1 MKRRDFLKYTAVATR
16 PKFDSGLCRFRRL
29 KEQLMKRRFVLAVS
43 ILLLS
48 LKFAAMQAIAGDG
61 KSTNCSQKTLATLG
75 TRRAVNPSADPYQT
89 AYNYL
94 VTFYPRWF
102 TWEQGSGGPCNRL
115 LGPNRISPLYQAVVA
130 INDDTLYASAF
141 IGAADEPVIVTI
153 PDTKDIYSVLH
164 LDQYGALVPNG
175 MSGTTTAGVYGIVGP
190 NWTGTLP
197 KEIVRVDVPYNFT
210 ELLFRADKYSPKGV
224 DMTRE
229 AEKFRRN
236 LLAQGLSAYLKKPR
250 KGATDIKPERDF
262 AFPFKTFAD
271 GLIATDAIEF
281 LRQLQDAVASP
292 TTQPLSQDEQTLSD
306 TFDALFSNPA
316 MHPELAAGAQAG
328 HQALIDNYLSNQIAG
343 STWITFSDIA
353 SWNLSTFQGYLNR
366 ASITEYIQYG
376 NNHDAA
382 AYFHTFLDANGEA
395 LDGSLHSYVL
405 TFAKGQQPEAK
416 RFWSL
421 TAYTPEA
428 IELIPNKADKY
439 VVASYTPG
447 LVTAKDGSLTILMST
462 TLPKDFPEANWLPVP
477 SGPFNIML
485 RDYGP
490 EGSVLDGT
498 YIPPPVVPQ

>member
-1 MKRRDFLKYTAVATR
+1 MK
-16 PKFDSGLCRFRRL
+16 GRL
-29 KEQLMKRRFVLAVS
+29 VLAVS

-48 LKFAAMQAIAGDG
+48 LKFAVGQVIVGGTVEG
-61 KSTNCSQKTLATLG
+61 KGTNCSQKTQATQG
-75 TRRAVNPSADPYQT
+75 TEQPLNQHLQSADPYQT
-89 AYNYL
+89 AYQYL

-115 LGPNRISPLYQAVVA
+115 IGPNRISPLYQSVVA

-153 PDTKDIYSVLH
+153 PDSKDIFSVLH

-175 MSGTTTAGVYGIVGP
+175 MSGRTAGVYGIVGP
-190 NWTGTLP
+190 NWVGTLP
-197 KEIVRVDVPYNFT
+197 PGITRVDVPYNFT
-210 ELLFRADKYSPKGV
+210 ELLFRADKYSPKSIN
-224 DMTRE
+224 MTKE

-236 LLAQGLSAYLKKPR
+236 VLAQGLSGYLKNPK
-250 KGATDIKPERDF
+250 KGAADIEPERNF
-262 AFPFKTFAD
+262 SFPFKTFAD
-271 GLIATDAIEF
+271 ALIAAHPIEF

-316 MHPELAAGAQAG
+316 LYPQLAAGAQAG
-328 HQALIDNYLSNQIAG
+328 HQALIDNYLSNQILG

-353 SWNLSTFQGYLNR
+353 NWNLSTFQGYLNR
-366 ASITEYIQYG
+366 ASISEYIQYG

-382 AYFHTFLDANGEA
+382 VYFHTFLDANGEA
-395 LDGSLHSYVL
+395 LNGSLHSYIL
-405 TFAKGQQPEAK
+405 TFAKGQQPEAE

-428 IELIPNKADKY
+428 IELVPNKADTY
-439 VVASYTPG
+439 VVARYTPG
-447 LVTAKDGSLTILMST
+447 LVTAKDGSVSILMST
-462 TLPKDFPEANWLPVP
+462 TRPKDFPEANWLPVP
-477 SGPFNIML
+477 SRPFNIML

-490 EGSVLDGT
+490 EGSVLNGT
-498 YIPPPVVPQ
+498 YVPPPLVPQ

>member
-1 MKRRDFLKYTAVATR
+1 MK
-16 PKFDSGLCRFRRL
+16 GRL
-29 KEQLMKRRFVLAVS
+29 VLAVS

-48 LKFAAMQAIAGDG
+48 LKFAVGQVIVGGTVEG
-61 KSTNCSQKTLATLG
+61 KGTNCSQKTQATQG
-75 TRRAVNPSADPYQT
+75 TEQPLNQHLQSADPYQT
-89 AYNYL
+89 AYQYL

-115 LGPNRISPLYQAVVA
+115 IGPNRISPLYQSVVA

-153 PDTKDIYSVLH
+153 PDSKDIFSVLH

-175 MSGTTTAGVYGIVGP
+175 MSGRTAGVYGIVGP
-190 NWTGTLP
+190 NWVGTLP
-197 KEIVRVDVPYNFT
+197 PGITRVDVPYNFT
-210 ELLFRADKYSPKGV
+210 ELLFRADKYSPKSIN
-224 DMTRE
+224 MTKE

-236 LLAQGLSAYLKKPR
+236 VLAQGLSGYLKNPK
-250 KGATDIKPERDF
+250 KGAADIEPERNF
-262 AFPFKTFAD
+262 SFPFKTFAD
-271 GLIATDAIEF
+271 ALIAAHPIEF

-316 MHPELAAGAQAG
+316 LYPQLAAGAQAG
-328 HQALIDNYLSNQIAG
+328 HQALIDNYLSNQILG

-353 SWNLSTFQGYLNR
+353 NWNLSTFQGYLNR
-366 ASITEYIQYG
+366 ASISEYIQYG

-382 AYFHTFLDANGEA
+382 VYFHTFLDANGEA
-395 LDGSLHSYVL
+395 LNGSLHSYIL
-405 TFAKGQQPEAK
+405 TFAKGQQPEAE

-428 IELIPNKADKY
+428 IELVPNKADTY
-439 VVASYTPG
+439 VVARYTPG
-447 LVTAKDGSLTILMST
+447 LVTAKDGSVSILMST
-462 TLPKDFPEANWLPVP
+462 TRPKDFPEANWLPVP

-490 EGSVLDGT
+490 EGSVLNGT
-498 YIPPPVVPQ
+498 YVPPPLVPQ

>member
-1 MKRRDFLKYTAVATR
+1 MK
-16 PKFDSGLCRFRRL
+16 GRL
-29 KEQLMKRRFVLAVS
+29 VLAVS

-48 LKFAAMQAIAGDG
+48 LKFAVGQVIVGGTVEG
-61 KSTNCSQKTLATLG
+61 KGTNCSQKTQATQG
-75 TRRAVNPSADPYQT
+75 TERPLNQHLQSADPYQT
-89 AYNYL
+89 AYQYL

-115 LGPNRISPLYQAVVA
+115 IGPNRISPLYQSVVA

-153 PDTKDIYSVLH
+153 PDSKDIFSVLH

-175 MSGTTTAGVYGIVGP
+175 MSGRTAGVYGIVGP
-190 NWTGTLP
+190 NWVGTLP
-197 KEIVRVDVPYNFT
+197 PGITRVDVPYNFT
-210 ELLFRADKYSPKGV
+210 ELLFRADKYSPKSIN
-224 DMTRE
+224 MTKE

-236 LLAQGLSAYLKKPR
+236 VLAQGLSGYLKNPK
-250 KGATDIKPERDF
+250 KGAADIEPERNF
-262 AFPFKTFAD
+262 SFPFKTFAD
-271 GLIATDAIEF
+271 ALIAAHPIEF

-316 MHPELAAGAQAG
+316 LYPQLAAGAQAG
-328 HQALIDNYLSNQIAG
+328 HQALIDNYLSNQILG

-353 SWNLSTFQGYLNR
+353 NWNLSTFQGYLNR
-366 ASITEYIQYG
+366 ASISEYIQYG

-382 AYFHTFLDANGEA
+382 VYFHTFLDANGEA
-395 LDGSLHSYVL
+395 LNGSLHSYIL
-405 TFAKGQQPEAK
+405 TFAKGQQPEAE

-428 IELIPNKADKY
+428 IELVPNKADTY
-439 VVASYTPG
+439 VVARYTPG
-447 LVTAKDGSLTILMST
+447 LVTAKDGSVSILMST
-462 TLPKDFPEANWLPVP
+462 TRPKDFPEANWLPVP

-490 EGSVLDGT
+490 EGSVLNGT
-498 YIPPPVVPQ
+498 YVPPPLVPQ

>member
-1 MKRRDFLKYTAVATR
+1 
-16 PKFDSGLCRFRRL
+16 
-29 KEQLMKRRFVLAVS
+29 MKRRFVWAGS
-43 ILLLS
+43 ISLLS
-48 LKFAAMQAIAGDG
+48 LALAAAQAIAGG
-61 KSTNCSQKTLATLG
+61 GQSANCSQKTLATQG
-75 TRRAVNPSADPYQT
+75 TGRPVNHSVDPYQT

-115 LGPNRISPLYQAVVA
+115 IGPNRISPLYQAVAA

-153 PDTKDIYSVLH
+153 PDTKDVYSVLH
-164 LDQYGALVPNG
+164 LDQYGAVVPNG
-175 MSGTTTAGVYGIVGP
+175 MSGITTAGVYGIVGP
-190 NWTGTLP
+190 NWTGALP

-210 ELLFRADKYSPKGV
+210 ELIFRADKYSPQGA

-236 LLAQGLSAYLKKPR
+236 LLAQGLSSYLKNPKN
-250 KGATDIKPERDF
+250 GATDIEPEKDF
-262 AFPFKTFAD
+262 AVPIKTSAD
-271 GLIATDAIEF
+271 GLIAIDAIEF
-281 LRQLQDAVASP
+281 LQQLQEAVAPP
-292 TTQPLSQDEQTLSD
+292 TTQPLAQDEQTLSD
-306 TFDALFSNPA
+306 AFDVLFSNPA
-316 MHPELAAGAQAG
+316 VYPELAAGAQAG
-328 HQALIDNYLSNQIAG
+328 HQVLIDNYLSNQIAG

-353 SWNLSTFQGYLNR
+353 NWNLATFQGYLNR

-376 NNHDAA
+376 NNHDTA

-395 LDGSLHSYVL
+395 LDGSLHNYVL
-405 TFAKGQQPEAK
+405 TFAKGQQPEAE

-428 IELIPNKADKY
+428 IELVPNEADKY

-447 LVTAKDGSLTILMST
+447 LVTANDGSLTILMST
-462 TLPKDFPEANWLPVP
+462 TLPKGFPKANWLPVP

-490 EGSVLDGT
+490 EGTVLDGT
-498 YIPPPVVPQ
+498 YLPPPVVPQ

>member
-1 MKRRDFLKYTAVATR
+1 
-16 PKFDSGLCRFRRL
+16 
-29 KEQLMKRRFVLAVS
+29 MKRRFVLAAS

-48 LKFAAMQAIAGDG
+48 LKFAAVQAIADDSQ
-61 KSTNCSQKTLATLG
+61 STNCSQKSLATQELG
-75 TRRAVNPSADPYQT
+75 RPVNQSAEPYQI

-115 LGPNRISPLYQAVVA
+115 IGPNRISPLYHGVVA
-130 INDDTLYASAF
+130 INDDTLYASTF

-153 PDTKDIYSVLH
+153 PDTKDIYSVLQ
-164 LDQYGALVPNG
+164 LDQYGAVVPNG
-175 MSGTTTAGVYGIVGP
+175 MSGITTAGVYGIVGP
-190 NWTGTLP
+190 NWIGTLP

-210 ELLFRADKYSPKGV
+210 ELIFRADKYSAEGV

-229 AEKFRRN
+229 AEEFRRN
-236 LLAQGLSAYLKKPR
+236 LLAQGLSGYLNNPK
-250 KGATDIKPERDF
+250 KGATNIEPERKF
-262 AFPFKTFAD
+262 AVPIKTLAD
-271 GLIATDAIEF
+271 GLIAIDAIAF

-292 TTQPLSQDEQTLSD
+292 TTQPLSQDEQALSD
-306 TFDALFSNPA
+306 AFDALFSIPA
-316 MHPELAAGAQAG
+316 MRPQLAAGAQAG
-328 HQALIDNYLSNQIAG
+328 HQALIDNYLSNAIAG
-343 STWITFSDIA
+343 SSWISFSDIA

-366 ASITEYIQYG
+366 SSITEYIQYA

-395 LDGSLHSYVL
+395 LNGSLHSYVL

-416 RFWSL
+416 RFWSV

-428 IELIPNKADKY
+428 IELVPNKANKY
-439 VVASYTPG
+439 VVARYTPG
-447 LVTAKDGSLTILMST
+447 LVTANDGSVRILMST